1 MAKKQKK
8 SAVTPA
14 GSADYEG
21 LLYRVSALLEQGR
34 RSVVRTVNAML
45 TATYWEVGRQIV
57 EFEQAGKSQAA
68 YGDELL
74 KRLSKGLSA
83 YYGRGFSQQGLYKMR
98 AFYLG
103 WEIFP
108 TVSGKLQAR
117 VKNQHT
123 SVEESKQIVQTV
135 SAQLQPL
142 VAT

>member
-1 MAKKQKK
+1 MVKKQKK

-21 LLYRVSALLEQGR
+21 LLSRVSALLEQGR

-57 EFEQAGKSQAA
+57 EYELRGQERAD
-68 YGDELL
+68 YGDVLVE
-74 KRLSKGLSA
+74 RLGQDLSA
-83 YYGRGFSQQGLYKMR
+83 RYGRGYSRRNVFQMK

-103 WEIFP
+103 WEIVQTP
-108 TVSGKLQAR
+108 SGQLQAR
-117 VKNQHT
+117 VKSSSA
-123 SVEESKQIVQTV
+123 SVETAKQIVQTV